1 MDIKGAGDKLDQ
13 ADNFLDKFWKFLG
26 KHWGKLTIIL
36 VCYCIYLFI
45 GMVGEEMNK
54 DTEPQNIEAPYII
67 ETYEEVGESGEI
79 LVIEV
84 WSDGVE
90 TVADDK

>member
-36 VCYCIYLFI
+36 LCYCIYLFI
-45 GMVGEEMNK
+45 GMVGEEMDK
-54 DTEPQNIEAPYII
+54 EVEEPYII
-67 ETYEEVGESGEI
+67 ETYEEIDESGET

-90 TVADDK
+90 TVAE